1 MKLDIKW
8 LGFFAIAFGVFA
20 SVTEQT
26 SAQILVPKV
35 TDHFG
40 LSLPHAQWIMLAYIL
55 TVCALFMPLGKI
67 ADKIGR
73 KPIFLTGLIT
83 LMLGGIIGS
92 IATTYS
98 VILIAKVIAGFG
110 GASIEANGMAMIAD
124 IFGQKQ
130 RGKAMGLYMSI
141 IGFSAIAGPLIGGY
155 LTNIYNWRALFIFNV
170 ILCGLGIIIALII
183 FRNKELNI
191 QPNQITGTFSFDWGG
206 SFLST
211 ATLLIFLLVITF
223 GNQEGWTSLYISS
236 GIFLCLL
243 LFFLFIWQEKTTK
256 DPLLDL
262 DFFKIKTFSLSVT
275 TRFLAFLSMSFSG
288 FLMPF
293 YLIQIMGFTTTT
305 VGVLLAP
312 GALSMAIIGPFSGQL
327 SDKIGTKW
335 LTAFGMAISGSA
347 LIFLAYLNIN
357 SSITAILLGLTL
369 QGCGAGIFMS
379 PNNSAIMNSIDSS
392 HFGIGSGFMNLI
404 RATASLSGIAIATTI
419 VVITMTQLNF
429 EPNLSNIT
437 DSSDNGIKLSFISG
451 MKNSFTIAGFIM
463 YVSAI
468 ISIIRGEPKS
478 MNNS

>member
-1 MKLDIKW
+1 MKLNIKW
-8 LGFFAIAFGVFA
+8 LGFIAIAFGVFT

-26 SAQILVPKV
+26 SAQILVPQLS
-35 TDHFG
+35 DYFG

-55 TVCALFMPLGKI
+55 TVCALFMPLGKV

-73 KPIFLTGLIT
+73 KPIFLTGLFT
-83 LMLGGIIGS
+83 LMIGGIIGS
-92 IATTYS
+92 MAS
-98 VILIAKVIAGFG
+98 VYPIILIAKVIAGIG

-124 IFGQKQ
+124 IFGKKE

-155 LTNIYNWRALFIFNV
+155 LTDIYSWRSLFIFNV
-170 ILCGLGIIIALII
+170 LLCGIGIIIALVA
-183 FRNKELNI
+183 FRNKELNL
-191 QPNQITGTFSFDWGG
+191 QPNLITGAFSFDWKG

-211 ATLLIFLLVITF
+211 STLLIFLLVVTF

-236 GIFLCLL
+236 GILL
-243 LFFLFIWQEKTTK
+243 SLFLFFLFIWQEKTTN

-262 DFFKIKTFSLSVT
+262 NFFKIKTFSLSVT

-305 VGVLLAP
+305 VGFLLAP
-312 GALSMAIIGPFSGQL
+312 GALSMAVIGPFSGQL

-347 LIFLAYLNIN
+347 LLFLGYLNIN
-357 SSITAILLGLTL
+357 SSSITILIGLTL

-379 PNNSAIMNSIDSS
+379 PNNSALMNSIDSTN
-392 HFGIGSGFMNLI
+392 FGIGSGFMNLI

-419 VVITMTQLNF
+419 VVITMAQLNF
-429 EPNLSNIT
+429 EPNLSNIANT
-437 DSSDNGIKLSFISG
+437 SDTGLKLSFING
-451 MKNSFTIAGFIM
+451 MKNSFTLAGVIM
-463 YVSAI
+463 YISAV

-478 MNNS
+478 MNG